1 MVTSKWLSL
10 HQVEVATK
18 TANLTTNLVREEAA
32 EARGAVVEVPKL
44 LSSKFRQA
52 QEASGVTPRT
62 AMPSE
67 LIEAN
72 RETNFY
78 YTI

>member
-1 MVTSKWLSL
+1 M
-10 HQVEVATK
+10 
-18 TANLTTNLVREEAA
+18 ANLTTNLVREEAV

-44 LSSKFRQA
+44 LSNKFRQA

-62 AMPSE
+62 AMASE